1 VLKTFDEE
9 KNAWNLP
16 TGEYQ
21 VLAGSS
27 SDNTPLTASLVL
39 R

>member
-1 VLKTFDEE
+1 LKTFDEE
-9 KNAWNLP
+9 KNAWNQP
-16 TGEYQ
+16 PGEYQ

-27 SDNTPLTASLVL
+27 SDNTPLTASLVV

>member
-16 TGEYQ
+16 PGEYQ

-27 SDNTPLTASLVL
+27 SDNTPMTAGLVV

>member
-1 VLKTFDEE
+1 LKTFDDE
-9 KNAWNLP
+9 KSAWNLP
-16 TGEYQ
+16 PGEYQ

-27 SDNTPLTASLVL
+27 SDNTPLIASFVV

>member
-1 VLKTFDEE
+1 MTRTQAIVFDMDVVLIDSE
-9 KNAWNLP
+9 
-16 TGEYQ
+16 

-27 SDNTPLTASLVL
+27 SDNTPLTASLVV